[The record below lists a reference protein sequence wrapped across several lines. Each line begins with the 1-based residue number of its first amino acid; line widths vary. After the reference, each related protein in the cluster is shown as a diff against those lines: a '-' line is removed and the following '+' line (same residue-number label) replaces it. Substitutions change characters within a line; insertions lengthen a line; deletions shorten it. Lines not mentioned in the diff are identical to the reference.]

1 MLEREHM
8 LDEGRKPP
16 STIGWKEGKR
26 EHSGRRKERESMD
39 AKEEGAHARWEG
51 ERRIYWVEW
60 EEEIA
65 DRKEEGAHASSGV

>member
-1 MLEREHM
+1 MRGGSLHNRVER
-8 LDEGRKPP
+8 DVP
-16 STIGWKEGKR
+16 KR

-65 DRKEEGAHASSGV
+65 DWKEERTHASSGVGA